1 MKIYPYKQGSK
12 SAKALAEALEVKRI
26 KHEGNKPARCET
38 LLNWGASVWKRDI
51 QLYGAMRVLNFP
63 DAIALASNKLKAF
76 KVFKDAEAPIP
87 HPLWTDSRVEASR
100 WLAEGVTALVVCR
113 TKLNGHSGEGIVLA
127 NTEEQVVDAP
137 LYTAYIPKR
146 EEYRLHVH
154 NGEVFFIQR
163 KARDRDIPDEQVN
176 WQIRNH
182 GNGFI
187 FANKDV
193 DVPEAA
199 KQAAIMSVQALGLDF
214 GAVDIVYGV
223 DRKWYVLEVNCAPG
237 IEPASTTLEKYV
249 EQFKQYV

>member
-12 SAKALAEALEVKRI
+12 SAKALAEALGVKRI
-26 KHEGNKPARCET
+26 KHDGAKPARCET

-63 DAIALASNKLKAF
+63 DAIVLASNKLKAF

-87 HPLWTDSRVEASR
+87 HPLWTDSRIEASR
-100 WLAEGVTALVVCR
+100 WLAEGVVNTIVCR

-127 NTEEQVVDAP
+127 STQEELVDAP
-137 LYTAYIPKR
+137 LYTAYIPKK

-154 NGEVFFIQR
+154 NGQVFFVQR
-163 KARDRDIPDEQVN
+163 KARNREIPNDKVN

-187 FANKDV
+187 YAHKDIPELGPGAN
-193 DVPEAA
+193 E
-199 KQAAIMSVQALGLDF
+199 AAIMAVRALGLDF
-214 GAVDIVYGV
+214 GAVDLIFGV
-223 DRKWYVLEVNCAPG
+223 DRRWYVLEVNTACG
-237 IEPASTTLEKYV
+237 LEGTTLEKYV

>member
-12 SAKALAEALEVKRI
+12 SAKALAEALGVKRL
-26 KHEGNKPARCET
+26 KREGDPIREKIVI
-38 LLNWGASVWKRDI
+38 NWGSSKFERIIYSQVVNPP
-51 QLYGAMRVLNFP
+51 LC
-63 DAIALASNKLKAF
+63 IAKAANKLEAFKAF
-76 KVFKDAEAPIP
+76 KNAEAPIP

-113 TKLNGHSGEGIVLA
+113 TELNGHSGEGIVLVDKQEA
-127 NTEEQVVDAP
+127 LVDAP
-137 LYTAYIPKR
+137 LYTAYIPKK

-154 NGEVFFIQR
+154 NGQVFFVQR
-163 KARDRDIPDEQVN
+163 KARNKDIADENVN
-176 WQIRNH
+176 WKIRNH

-187 FANKDV
+187 FAHKDV

-199 KQAAIMSVQALGLDF
+199 KQAAIMSVQVLGLDF
-214 GAVDIVYGV
+214 GAVDIIYGV

>member
-12 SAKALAEALEVKRI
+12 SAKALAEALGVKRI
-26 KHEGNKPARCET
+26 KHDGAKPARCET

-63 DAIALASNKLKAF
+63 DAIVLASNKLKAF

-87 HPLWTDSRVEASR
+87 HPLWTDSRVVASR

-127 NTEEQVVDAP
+127 DKKEALVDAP
-137 LYTAYIPKR
+137 LYTAYIPKK

-154 NGEVFFIQR
+154 NGQVFFVQR
-163 KARDRDIPDEQVN
+163 KARNKEIPNENVN
-176 WQIRNH
+176 WKIRNH

-187 FANKDV
+187 FAHKDV
-193 DVPEAA
+193 DVPEPV
-199 KQAAIMSVQALGLDF
+199 KQAAIMAVQALGLDF
-214 GAVDIVYGV
+214 GAVDIIHGV
-223 DRKWYVLEVNCAPG
+223 DRKWCVLEVNTACG
-237 IEPASTTLEKYV
+237 LEGTTLEKYV